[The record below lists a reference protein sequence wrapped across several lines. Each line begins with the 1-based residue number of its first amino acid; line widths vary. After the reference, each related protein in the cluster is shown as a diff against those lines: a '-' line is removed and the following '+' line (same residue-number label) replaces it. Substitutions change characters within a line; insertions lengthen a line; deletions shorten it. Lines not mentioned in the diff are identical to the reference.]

1 VRKTKALERMIAVLD
16 APSNLGL
23 RPPRPGAEPGCKKL
37 AGALRGQGIV
47 ERLGAYDAGG
57 LIPPPYSEEWDGKTV
72 RNASAIARF
81 SRDLA
86 GRVEELLEKGRFPL
100 VMGGDCSILLAN
112 MLALRKR
119 GRFGLAFLDGHLD
132 FRHPGNSKVV
142 GAAAGEDLALVTGR
156 GGEDLANPEGLKP
169 LVREEDVMALGEREN
184 DRETNDVLNTEIAV
198 LDLAAVRKIG
208 VAEAARRAVYR
219 FERNKLDGF
228 WIHLDA
234 DVLDDEVMPAVDSP
248 QPDGLSRNELIE
260 MLKGLLA
267 SRLAA
272 GMEVTIF
279 DPDLDPDGKIASAFA
294 DDLVAA
300 LADAIPLLRM

>member
-1 VRKTKALERMIAVLD
+1 VRKTEVPERTIAILD

-37 AGALRGQGIV
+37 AGALREQGIV
-47 ERLGAYDAGG
+47 ERLGAYDAGR
-57 LIPPPYSEEWDGKTV
+57 LIPPPFSGEWDGKTV
-72 RNASAIARF
+72 RNASGIVRF

-86 GRVEELLEKGRFPL
+86 GRVEELLEEGFFPL
-100 VMGGDCSILLAN
+100 VLGGDCSILLGN

-132 FRHPGNSKVV
+132 FRHPGNSEAV

-156 GGEDLANPEGLKP
+156 GGEELTNLEDLKP
-169 LVREEDVMALGEREN
+169 LVREEDVVALGEREN
-184 DRETNDVLNTEIAV
+184 DPETRDALDTEITV
-198 LDLAAVRKIG
+198 LDLAAVRNVG
-208 VAEAARRAVYR
+208 AAEAARRAVER

-248 QPDGLSRNELIE
+248 QPGGLSRDELIE
-260 MLKGLLA
+260 MLKVLLA
-267 SRLAA
+267 SGLAA

-279 DPDLDPDGKIASAFA
+279 DPDLDPAGKVASAFA

-300 LADAIPLLRM
+300 LADGRPLLSP

>member
-1 VRKTKALERMIAVLD
+1 MRKTETPERTIAVLD

-23 RPPRPGAEPGCKKL
+23 CPPRPGAEPGCKKL

-57 LIPPPYSEEWDGKTV
+57 LIPPPYSEKWDGRTV

-86 GRVEELLEKGRFPL
+86 GKVGELLEKGRFPL
-100 VMGGDCSILLAN
+100 VMGGDCSILLGN
-112 MLALRKR
+112 MLALRRR

-132 FRHPGNSKVV
+132 FRHPGNSEAV

-156 GGEDLANPEGLKP
+156 GGEDLTNPEGLKP
-169 LVREEDVMALGEREN
+169 LVREEDVVALGEREN
-184 DRETNDVLNTEIAV
+184 DPETRDVLDTEIAV
-198 LDLAAVRKIG
+198 LDLAAVRKVG
-208 VAEAARRAVYR
+208 LAEAARRAVDR
-219 FERNKLDGF
+219 FERNGLDGF

-234 DVLDDEVMPAVDSP
+234 DVLDGEVMPAVDSP
-248 QPDGLSRNELIE
+248 QPGGLSRNELIE
-260 MLKGLLA
+260 MLRVLLA

-279 DPDLDPDGKIASAFA
+279 DPDLDPDGMVASAFA

-300 LADAIPLLRM
+300 LADERPFAE